1 MSGVQP
7 SGDLHIGNWLGAI
20 RRWAQ
25 AQDEWEGFFCV
36 VDLHALT
43 EPRNAAELREKS
55 LELAAIYLACG
66 IDPARSHV
74 FLQSHVPAHSELAW
88 LLDCFLPMG
97 WLERMTQFKV
107 RARGHRERAS
117 VGLFNYPAL
126 MAADILL
133 YDAKLVPAG
142 DDQRQHV
149 EVTRDV
155 AQRLNRRF
163 GNLLTLPEADVGSV
177 GSRIMA
183 LDDPSEKM
191 SKTVASSRPNHAIA
205 ILDSPDSIRRKL
217 SRSVTDSRPTV
228 TSPYAA
234 GIANLIEIYRSVTD
248 LSLDPAIEELG
259 GKSYD
264 QLKSRVA
271 DVLIAE
277 LQPIQERYA
286 ELRGDDRLL
295 LDLLDQGA
303 EAAASTAGRTLRRVQ
318 AGVGLAPRSRTATG
332 RSRGNN

>member
-7 SGDLHIGNWLGAI
+7 SGDLHIGNWLGSI

-25 AQDEWEGFFCV
+25 AQDEWEGFFCI

-55 LELAAIYLACG
+55 LEVGATYLACG
-66 IDPARSHV
+66 IDRTRSHV
-74 FLQSHVPAHSELAW
+74 FVQSHVPAHSELAW

-133 YDAKLVPAG
+133 YDAKLVPVGA
-142 DDQRQHV
+142 DQRQHV

-155 AQRLNRRF
+155 AQRINRRF
-163 GNLLTLPEADVGSV
+163 GNLLTIPEADVGAI

-191 SKTVASSRPNHAIA
+191 SKTTASSRPNHAIA
-205 ILDSPDSIRRKL
+205 ILDSPDSITRKL

-228 TSPYAA
+228 APPYAP
-234 GIANLIEIYRSVTD
+234 GVTNLIEIYRSVTD
-248 LSLDPAIEELG
+248 LSLDAVTEELS
-259 GKSYD
+259 GKAYD
-264 QLKSRVA
+264 HLKSRVA

-286 ELRGDDRLL
+286 EFRGDDRTLVE
-295 LDLLDQGA
+295 LLDQGA
-303 EAAASTAGRTLRRVQ
+303 EAAASTASRTLRRVQ
-318 AGVGLAPRSRTATG
+318 DAVGLVPRSR
-332 RSRGNN
+332 RL

>member
-1 MSGVQP
+1 MKERVRVMSGVQP

-43 EPRNAAELREKS
+43 EPRSAAELREKT
-55 LELAAIYLACG
+55 LEVAATYMACG
-66 IDPARSHV
+66 IDPTRSHV
-74 FLQSHVPAHSELAW
+74 FVQSHVPAHSELAW

-107 RARGHRERAS
+107 RAGGHRERAS

-133 YDAKLVPAG
+133 YDAELVPVG

-155 AQRLNRRF
+155 AQRINGRF
-163 GNLLTLPEADVGSV
+163 ASLLTIPEADVGSV

-191 SKTVASSRPNHAIA
+191 SKSSAPSRQNHAVA
-205 ILDSPDSIRRKL
+205 ILDAPDSIRRKL
-217 SRSVTDSRPTV
+217 ARSVTDSRPTV
-228 TSPYAA
+228 EPPYSA
-234 GIANLIEIYRSVTD
+234 GVANLIEIYRSVAG
-248 LSLDPAIEELG
+248 LSLDAAIEELS
-259 GKSYD
+259 GKSYGH
-264 QLKSRVA
+264 LKNLVA

-277 LQPIQERYA
+277 LEPIQERYA
-286 ELRGDDRLL
+286 QLRADDRIVVELL
-295 LDLLDQGA
+295 GRGA
-303 EAAASTAGRTLRRVQ
+303 EAAAWTAGRTLRRVQ
-318 AGVGLAPRSRTATG
+318 DAVGLVA
-332 RSRGNN
+332 RSRGQ